1 VLQFNGELNMAT
13 FTGKD
18 GAFYIGATG
27 SVLVGEVRDWSL
39 EQTSARVDATVMGD
53 EWTSGKMT
61 QKSWTASVNIYY
73 DAALVV
79 GLGSDITLKL
89 YPQGNTSGFEYYE
102 GPAQITGFN
111 SSASFDGMIEA
122 SISVEGNGPLQTLTA

>member
-1 VLQFNGELNMAT
+1 MAT

-18 GAFYIGATG
+18 GSFYIGETG
-27 SVLVGEVRDWSL
+27 NVLVGEVRDWSL
-39 EQTSARVDATVMGD
+39 EQTANRVDDTVMGD
-53 EWTSGKMT
+53 EWTTGKMT

-73 DAALVV
+73 DAALDV

-89 YPQGNTSGFEYYE
+89 YPQGNTTGFEYYS
-102 GPAQITGFN
+102 GPAHITGFS

-122 SISVEGNGPLQTLTA
+122 SISVEGNGPLQSLTA